1 MSESDRA
8 APLRLRQYPAHP
20 AQAFGA
26 GRAAAP
32 AHDPASVVGH
42 GDRKGREE
50 RMNTGTG
57 AGSQAGKQKKQGPT
71 RTGLRYVLTLAFQA
85 FGLCHVIYFSL
96 RPRSVLRLRAALPQ
110 RPGPRLDCRRTAADS
125 PVGKKSRTEV
135 GARYSRPRRKLQQ
148 AGGEG
153 ARNPAGAGL
162 GLRAPKRPPISAAI
176 SAAEA
181 ACFCSFPPQSCGSG
195 SGGTGSGDCLR
206 R

>member
-1 MSESDRA
+1 MCPIRT
-8 APLRLRQYPAHP
+8 
-20 AQAFGA
+20 
-26 GRAAAP
+26 AP

-57 AGSQAGKQKKQGPT
+57 AGSQAGKQKRQGPT
-71 RTGLRYVLTLAFQA
+71 RTGLRCVLTLAFQA
-85 FGLCHVIYFSL
+85 FGLCHVIQFPL
-96 RPRSVLRLRAALPQ
+96 RFRNVLRLRAALPQ
-110 RPGPRLDCRRTAADS
+110 RLGHRLDCRRTAPPSCRRIS
-125 PVGKKSRTEV
+125 PGEKIPHGGGPALFPAAAKTSTGR
-135 GARYSRPRRKLQQ
+135 
-148 AGGEG
+148 GEG

-195 SGGTGSGDCLR
+195 SDDKGSGGCRDP
-206 R
+206 

>member
-1 MSESDRA
+1 MSDSDRA
-8 APLRLRQYPAHP
+8 APPRLRQYPAHP

-57 AGSQAGKQKKQGPT
+57 AGSQAGKQKRQGST
-71 RTGLRYVLTLAFQA
+71 RTDLRCVLTLAFLA
-85 FGLCHVIYFSL
+85 FGLCHVIQFPL
-96 RPRSVLRLRAALPQ
+96 RFRNVLRLRAALPQ
-110 RPGPRLDCRRTAADS
+110 HPGPRLDCRRISRGEKIPHGWRPAVFPAAAKTSTA
-125 PVGKKSRTEV
+125 R
-135 GARYSRPRRKLQQ
+135 
-148 AGGEG
+148 GEG

-162 GLRAPKRPPISAAI
+162 SFRAPKRPPISAAI

-181 ACFCSFPPQSCGSG
+181 ACFCSFPPQSCGCG
-195 SGGTGSGDCLR
+195 SGGTGSGGCRDP
-206 R
+206 